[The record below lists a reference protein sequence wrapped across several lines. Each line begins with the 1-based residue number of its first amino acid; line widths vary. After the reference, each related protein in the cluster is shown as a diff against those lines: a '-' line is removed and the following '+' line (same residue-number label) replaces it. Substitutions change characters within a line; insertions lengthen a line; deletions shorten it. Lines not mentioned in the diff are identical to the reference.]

1 MPRRRSSSMS
11 TRSKAPSTGAPAK
24 ADAAPRVPISPELRK
39 QRRRQV
45 MVILAVLGIMLMS
58 MGVGVYMYASDP
70 DGWKTVF
77 PAGAQVTNE
86 RPTDAVNV
94 IPSHLRFV
102 EAWSPFPSAVVG
114 TGAASPSM

>member
-1 MPRRRSSSMS
+1 MARRRSSSMS
-11 TRSKAPSTGAPAK
+11 TRSKAPSAGGPAK
-24 ADAAPRVPISPELRK
+24 ADAATRVQISPELRK

-86 RPTDAVNV
+86 RPTDGLIL

-102 EAWSPFPSAVVG
+102 EAGSPFPSAVVS